1 MEGNFATNQ
10 TYTFMADMTK
20 QQRKDYA
27 KILYLNERLTQE
39 EIADRVGV
47 TRVTINR
54 WINSEGWE
62 QLRVSLT
69 IAKDEQ
75 LKNLYAQMA
84 QLNESINTR
93 EEGKRFA
100 TSSEAD
106 IISKYAAAIQKMEN
120 DVGLG
125 DTIAVC
131 RKLASFLRNQDLA
144 EAKRIVPILDLFI
157 KSLLD

>member
-1 MEGNFATNQ
+1 
-10 TYTFMADMTK
+10 MADMTK

-27 KILYLNERLTQE
+27 KILYTTERLTQE

-54 WINSEGWE
+54 WINAEHWE
-62 QLRVSLT
+62 ELRTSLT
-69 IAKDEQ
+69 ITKEEQ
-75 LKNLYAQMA
+75 LKNMYT
-84 QLNESINTR
+84 QLAHLNATINAR

-100 TSSEAD
+100 SPAEAD
-106 IISKYAAAIQKMEN
+106 TISKYAAAIQKMEN

-131 RKLASFLRNQDLA
+131 RKLTGFLRNHDLT
-144 EAKRIVPILDLFI
+144 EAKRIVPILDKFI